1 MRARQGLSL
10 LETVVAV
17 GVLGLV
23 LLALVGVLISA
34 FRGAQQAAK
43 TDEALG
49 VARQVL
55 DLVRVGNLP
64 EVAPINDPAT
74 ARVPLEAAPFTANF
88 PAGTGYTRNLQ
99 MVRQDTNPANYGYLL
114 FEVTVNLYWE
124 SKGVEHSVTLKGLHR
139 AP

>member
-1 MRARQGLSL
+1 RDAELNHVLNDQVETL
-10 LETVVAV
+10 LYSAECLDRIV
-17 GVLGLV
+17 GDL
-23 LLALVGVLISA
+23 
-34 FRGAQQAAK
+34 
-43 TDEALG
+43 
-49 VARQVL
+49 L

-88 PAGTGYTRNLQ
+88 AAGTGYTRNLQ